1 VESLAK
7 DNICMPDRERCGSLA
22 LTSAESEAN
31 GGARIIQA
39 DVDIKHEKKKKK
51 KK

>member
-1 VESLAK
+1 
-7 DNICMPDRERCGSLA
+7 MPDRERCGSLA

-39 DVDIKHEKKKKK
+39 DVAPSVSVSKKLAGREAAPS
-51 KK
+51 